1 MIRRDCNKHRFTE
14 VSLRLR
20 CEVAMFCDCF
30 CVSMLKLELW
40 VGQMVGANM
49 CRLNN
54 GKNGSCFC
62 TGLQVE
68 IWVRPM
74 GLIGR
79 GERLVAKGKGKGCGH

>member
-1 MIRRDCNKHRFTE
+1 
-14 VSLRLR
+14 
-20 CEVAMFCDCF
+20 
-30 CVSMLKLELW
+30 
-40 VGQMVGANM
+40 MVGANM

-54 GKNGSCFC
+54 GKDGSCFC

-79 GERLVAKGKGKGCGH
+79 GERLVAKGMGKGYGKLILHY